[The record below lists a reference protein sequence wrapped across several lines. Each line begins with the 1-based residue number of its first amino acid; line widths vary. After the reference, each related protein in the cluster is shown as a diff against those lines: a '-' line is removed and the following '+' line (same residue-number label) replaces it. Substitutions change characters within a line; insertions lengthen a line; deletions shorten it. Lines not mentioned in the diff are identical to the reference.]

1 MDTNDDGIDDTIAY
15 LNKDD
20 LFLPIL
26 LKQSIKDLGVY
37 TDHKEES
44 ETIDLGSFWDPNND
58 GSGDGGVGTSGGGL
72 GNPYSGDT
80 ESEVVDS
87 DLETIGCM
95 DENAL
100 NYNPLATAACAGCCD
115 DGFGGVDSTDG
126 EDSGATGQTG
136 GEGGCFMLNSYYAPY
151 GQGCILNSNLPSEA
165 TMFSRAQQFCSTQL
179 TGGGTD
185 LCGNSVPAGTYNVLT
200 RSGSDCDDCNWAT
213 GYDNPGCGCDSTDS
227 IIGYTPFVSQSLPW
241 KEVTNACIYQA
252 ATEDN
257 PAVYKNIRYWKF
269 RCV

>member
-15 LNKDD
+15 LNKED

-87 DLETIGCM
+87 DLETIGCT
-95 DENAL
+95 DQNAL
-100 NYNPLATAACAGCCD
+100 NYNPLATFPCAGCCD
-115 DGFGGVDSTDG
+115 DGFGGVDDSSG
-126 EDSGATGQTG
+126 EDNINSGSTG
-136 GEGGCFMLNSYYAPY
+136 GDGGCFILNSYEGY
-151 GQGCILNSNLPSEA
+151 GNWNNNYGCVNSSNLPSLNA
-165 TMFSRAQQFCSTQL
+165 RYQISQSFCQTQL
-179 TGGGTD
+179 TLDSLDSCGDTVPGGTYD
-185 LCGNSVPAGTYNVLT
+185 LVTRDGTGSYIQSYDIGCNCGN
-200 RSGSDCDDCNWAT
+200 
-213 GYDNPGCGCDSTDS
+213 TDS
-227 IIGYTPFVSQSLPW
+227 IIGFQPGISQSLPY
-241 KEVTNACIYQA
+241 VDVDCLYAQNIY
-252 ATEDN
+252 
-257 PAVYKNIRYWKF
+257 KKIRYWKF
-269 RCV
+269 RCG